1 MNKVTPTR
9 GTNQLIV
16 ISSGSVM
23 LTFLYLWLSQ
33 AVKKSWYHLPP
44 PWKDQITEVSMFT
57 SFWYWQYLITTQLP
71 NSCHNWC
78 SSANDTLYSWQ
89 TDVQIDRQ
97 THRTCYKKWQRS
109 PPPTPFPCL
118 LTWRFRTHLHH
129 HFLGGGHPFYS
140 PTFSRLALSNRG
152 CCGWTSRSPTTTQ
165 STSTPP
171 WWPWSARRWTSRS
184 PRVRKV
190 WNPSFLLAL
199 FTISSPCF
207 LSSLEQSRAVCYC
220 KVVVYRVYPAVP
232 ETYIGPSASPTVS

>member
-33 AVKKSWYHLPP
+33 AVNKSWYHLPP

-129 HFLGGGHPFYS
+129 HFLGD
-140 PTFSRLALSNRG
+140 
-152 CCGWTSRSPTTTQ
+152 
-165 STSTPP
+165 TP
-171 WWPWSARRWTSRS
+171 
-184 PRVRKV
+184 
-190 WNPSFLLAL
+190 FLLTHLPPIGSFQQRLLRMDLPVADDNSVHFNSTLMAL
-199 FTISSPCF
+199 IRTALDIKIAKGTEGLEPLFPACPFHHLFPLF
-207 LSSLEQSRAVCYC
+207 LVFPRTEQGSLLL
-220 KVVVYRVYPAVP
+220 
-232 ETYIGPSASPTVS
+232 